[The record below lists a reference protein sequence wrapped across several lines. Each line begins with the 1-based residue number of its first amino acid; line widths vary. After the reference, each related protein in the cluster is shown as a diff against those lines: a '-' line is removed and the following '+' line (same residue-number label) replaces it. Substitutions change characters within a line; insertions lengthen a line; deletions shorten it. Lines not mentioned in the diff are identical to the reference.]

1 MAGGSSRRMGKDKLS
16 LPLFG
21 KTILEQTVAIYRRV
35 FAEVEVI
42 TKDRIGESF
51 ALEGMGGTL
60 RGAARLLPDHW
71 QGVVIALGD
80 MPFVGINSLQA
91 LSRAIAM
98 KPEEVWCLSYRGRRG
113 HPVYLPRKYFS
124 YLKRLT
130 GDTGLRDLLPELSP
144 KYIDTEDYGV
154 LFDIDKSDDYLPF
167 QRLVVVKGAGDIAT
181 GIIWRLHQ
189 AGFKVVAT
197 ELSKPTAIRRMVA
210 FAQAIYTGEHTVE
223 GITARRSNLFEVP
236 NLLVN
241 DFIPV
246 IPDEE
251 GIVVK
256 ELKPW
261 AVVDARLAKKNL
273 GTKKEEAEIVIGVG
287 PGFTAPEEVHAVIET
302 KRGHYLG
309 RAIYQGSALPNTGI
323 PGEIGGH
330 TVKRV
335 VYSPG
340 RGKVCWYFDF
350 GQEVK
355 AGEVIGTVG
364 EKQIVA
370 AVSGVIRGL
379 IHPEVWVEE
388 GMKIG
393 DIDPRGIKEYAFT
406 ISEKA
411 LAIAGGV
418 LEVLLKLG
426 NTSLK

>member
-1 MAGGSSRRMGKDKLS
+1 MA

-21 KTILEQTVAIYRRV
+21 KTILEQTEATYRRV
-35 FAEVEVI
+35 FAEVVVV
-42 TKDRIGESF
+42 TKDRVSESA

-60 RGAARLLPDHW
+60 REAARLLPGYW

-80 MPFVGINSLQA
+80 MPFVGISSLQA
-91 LSRAIAM
+91 LLQAIE
-98 KPEEVWCLSYRGRRG
+98 KNPEEVWCLSYRGQRG
-113 HPVYLPRKYFS
+113 HPVYLPGKYFS
-124 YLKRLT
+124 CLKRLT
-130 GDTGLRDLLPELSP
+130 GDTGLRDLLPELNP

-154 LFDIDKSDDYLPF
+154 LFDIDKPDDYLSF

-223 GITARRSNLFEVP
+223 GVTARKANLEEVP
-236 NLLVN
+236 NLLAN
-241 DFIPV
+241 GIIPV
-246 IPDEE
+246 IPDEKS
-251 GIVVK
+251 IVVK

-261 AVVDARLAKKNL
+261 AVIDARLAKKNL

-287 PGFTAPEEVHAVIET
+287 PGFTAPVEVHAVIET

-309 RAIYQGSALPNTGI
+309 RAIYQGSALPDTGI

-340 RGKVCWYFDF
+340 RGKICWYFDF

-370 AVSGVIRGL
+370 EVSGVIRGL
-379 IHPEVWVEE
+379 IHPEVRVEE

-411 LAIAGGV
+411 LAVAGGV

-426 NTSLK
+426 NPGLK